1 FWIPDLRFATS
12 GMTMIC
18 QLKYFLDSGSR
29 LRYVRNDD
37 DMYVALSNNN
47 IAFWP
52 LPGAFIN
59 LPRFVGG
66 N

>member
-1 FWIPDLRFATS
+1 
-12 GMTMIC
+12 MIS

-47 IAFWP
+47 NIAFWP

-59 LPRFVGG
+59 LPRFVSG